1 MAPLLA
7 WGDGASDASRSESQD
22 VSQMP
27 HEYISDLLEEI
38 QTFVFQRRIRIKDNF
53 KDFDLARTSRCT
65 KPNFARALC
74 SVVPFLKPFQVDALA
89 EHFTERKLEVRWPR
103 EVNYVL
109 FCEAINDVFGPSK
122 LEKSPMQKVLLP
134 GERLRS
140 AGGYFKPKSFPGDED
155 RLGTILNKVAV
166 LCRTRGVELSSCL
179 RAKTGNECPRGS
191 GKVPSSVLLQRFPFM
206 SQFSNEDIDILV
218 RRYTDKHGT
227 VHLHALEMDVLEIVE
242 ANRAEE
248 ISAGVYSDQ
257 DENDEVPCGL
267 EDTISQ
273 PSRSSRPVSSNLE
286 DQRRPIRSASSGG
299 RRARPQT
306 APMRREPLVRI
317 SLDQVLAKIASIMR
331 KRSLRLPE
339 RFIDFDRLR
348 KGVVAAG
355 QMRSTLA
362 ILGLDLQRAELEVL
376 EKAYSSIGPGDAATD
391 PRNFFRYRD
400 FCKDVGRLEAAKAAQ
415 KDGSQRSSSN
425 SRLTKLVNIIKSKAR
440 ARRLE
445 LYDAFLERNRGG
457 IRGRVR
463 RSTVLR
469 VMHALGFPLTDLE
482 VDTLCEG
489 FSDEMGFNYY
499 KFCSAVDPF
508 MVTTH
513 EKTEKAKKIAPIQIP
528 TTVYFD
534 ASNRVV
540 PHPGKMIRPSS
551 APQFRR

>member
-1 MAPLLA
+1 M
-7 WGDGASDASRSESQD
+7 
-22 VSQMP
+22 
-27 HEYISDLLEEI
+27 
-38 QTFVFQRRIRIKDNF
+38 
-53 KDFDLARTSRCT
+53 
-65 KPNFARALC
+65 
-74 SVVPFLKPFQVDALA
+74 
-89 EHFTERKLEVRWPR
+89 
-103 EVNYVL
+103 L

-257 DENDEVPCGL
+257 DEDDEVPCGL

-376 EKAYSSIGPGDAATD
+376 EKAYSSIGPGDAAL
-391 PRNFFRYRD
+391 PR
-400 FCKDVGRLEAAKAAQ
+400 LL
-415 KDGSQRSSSN
+415 QRCWATGGGKGC
-425 SRLTKLVNIIKSKAR
+425 TKGWKSKVI
-440 ARRLE
+440 L
-445 LYDAFLERNRGG
+445 
-457 IRGRVR
+457 
-463 RSTVLR
+463 
-469 VMHALGFPLTDLE
+469 
-482 VDTLCEG
+482 
-489 FSDEMGFNYY
+489 
-499 KFCSAVDPF
+499 
-508 MVTTH
+508 
-513 EKTEKAKKIAPIQIP
+513 
-528 TTVYFD
+528 
-534 ASNRVV
+534 
-540 PHPGKMIRPSS
+540 
-551 APQFRR
+551 